1 MSHTPHQLVDDFPE
15 HVEAIAALKTSDA
28 HFAKLVDAY
37 NEVNK
42 KVYLAETNV
51 QPIEQLAE
59 EQLRKERS
67 KLKDEIWSI
76 LSKATTA

>member
-1 MSHTPHQLVDDFPE
+1 
-15 HVEAIAALKTSDA
+15 
-28 HFAKLVDAY
+28 
-37 NEVNK
+37 
-42 KVYLAETNV
+42 VYLAETNV